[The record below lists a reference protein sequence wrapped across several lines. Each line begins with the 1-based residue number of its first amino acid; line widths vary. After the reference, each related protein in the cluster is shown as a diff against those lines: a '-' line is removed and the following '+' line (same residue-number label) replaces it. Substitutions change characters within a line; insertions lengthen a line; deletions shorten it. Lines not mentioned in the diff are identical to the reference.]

1 MDNHVWKIYD
11 LERVIADNVV
21 TKITYACESK
31 GNRAQTRKVGNI
43 EISGSVEDDNFIPYE
58 DLTEEIVLGWVTS
71 LIDTSIFE
79 AENSSF
85 MEQQRSERAALLAAK
100 TTEEGTPWSLL

>member
-21 TKITYACESK
+21 TKITYGCESK
-31 GNRAQTRKVGNI
+31 GNKAMARTVGNI

-58 DLTEEIVLGWVTS
+58 NLTEEIVLGWVTS

-79 AENSSF
+79 AENSST
-85 MEQQRSERAALLAAK
+85 MEQQRSERAAFLAAK
-100 TTEEGTPWSLL
+100 TTEVGTPW